1 MKRDFIEETAQF
13 LSKNIIGADSVI

>member
-13 LSKNIIGADSVI
+13 LSENIIGADSVT